1 MQLEPFFE
9 KAVEKEASDL
19 HLIGGSP
26 PAIRVHGNLE
36 RITNEALDSEDLEK
50 SIHKLIFKNNEQNK
64 TSRSDKLLKQFQE
77 NKELDISLNMADRYF
92 RVNLHRQQGK
102 IGLAARLI
110 PEKIPGPKEIG
121 FDETIYNL
129 THLNDGLILVVGA
142 SGSGKSTTLA
152 SMLDIIN
159 KERRDHIITIEDP
172 IEYRIQERQS
182 IIEQRELG
190 FDTHSFSSALK
201 YSLRQDPNV
210 IMVGEMRDP
219 ETFAAALTAAETGHL
234 VFSTLHTSTA
244 VETIT
249 RVVDM
254 FQSDRESQV
263 ISQLSTTLRGVISQ
277 QLLPKINGGRVAA
290 REIMIS
296 NNAIS
301 NLIKSRKFKQIHTS
315 IQTGRKEGM
324 ITMNKSVDNLLEEG
338 YISEEVADRKKRD
351 MDTSA
356 TYY

>member
-1 MQLEPFFE
+1 MEIKSFFE
-9 KAVEKEASDL
+9 KAIEENASDL

-26 PAIRVHGNLE
+26 PVIRINGNLKK
-36 RITNEALDSEDLEK
+36 IKNEPLDPDDLER
-50 SIHKLIFKNNEQNK
+50 SVNKLMFKKNEDPK
-64 TSRSDKLLKQFQE
+64 RSRVDELSKEFQK
-77 NKELDISLNMADRYF
+77 NKELDISFNVGERYF

-110 PEKIPGPKEIG
+110 PEKIPSPKEIN

-129 THLNDGLILVVGA
+129 THLNDGLVLVVGA

-159 KERRDHIITIEDP
+159 KERRAHIITIEDP
-172 IEYRIQERQS
+172 IEYRIHEKQS

-190 FDTHSFSSALK
+190 FDTRSFSSALK

-210 IMVGEMRDP
+210 IMVGEMRDV
-219 ETFAAALTAAETGHL
+219 ETFSAALTAAETGHL

-249 RVVDM
+249 RIVDM
-254 FQSDRESQV
+254 FPADKESQV
-263 ISQLSTTLRGVISQ
+263 ISQLSTTLRGVVSQ

-296 NNAIS
+296 NSAIT
-301 NLIKSRKFKQIHTS
+301 NLIRSKKFKQIYTN

-324 ITMNKSVDNLLEEG
+324 ITMNKSIDILLEKG
-338 YISEEVADRKKRD
+338 YISEEVAERKKRN

>member
-1 MQLEPFFE
+1 MQLRPFFE
-9 KAVEKEASDL
+9 KAVEKNASDL
-19 HLIGGSP
+19 HLIGDSP
-26 PAIRVHGNLE
+26 PVIRLNGNLNKIHKE
-36 RITNEALDSEDLEK
+36 PLDPDDLEK
-50 SIHKLIFKNNEQNK
+50 SISKLIFKKNEQTK
-64 TSRSDKLLKQFQE
+64 TSRSEELLKQFQKD
-77 NKELDISLNMADRYF
+77 KELDISLEVAGRYF
-92 RVNLHRQQGK
+92 RINLHRQQGK

-110 PEKIPGPKEIG
+110 PEKIPQPKEIG

-159 KERRDHIITIEDP
+159 KERRAHILTIEDP
-172 IEYRIQERQS
+172 IEYRIHEKQS

-210 IMVGEMRDP
+210 IMVGEMRDT
-219 ETFAAALTAAETGHL
+219 ETFSAALTAAETGHL

-244 VETIT
+244 VETVSRI
-249 RVVDM
+249 VDM
-254 FQSDRESQV
+254 FPADRESQV

-277 QLLPKINGGRVAA
+277 QLLPKIDGGRVAA

-296 NNAIS
+296 NSAIT
-301 NLIKSRKFKQIHTS
+301 NLIKSRKFKQIYTS
-315 IQTGRKEGM
+315 IQTGKKEGM
-324 ITMNKSVDNLLEEG
+324 ITMNKSVDNLLKKG
-338 YISEEVADRKKRD
+338 YISKEVAERKKRN
-351 MDTSA
+351 MDTAA

>member
-1 MQLEPFFE
+1 LN
-9 KAVEKEASDL
+9 
-19 HLIGGSP
+19 
-26 PAIRVHGNLE
+26 GNLVK
-36 RITNEALDSEDLEK
+36 INEEPLEADNLEK
-50 SIHKLIFKNNEQNK
+50 SINELIFKKNGQTKN
-64 TSRSDKLLKQFQE
+64 SRSEQLLKNFQK
-77 NKELDISLNMADRYF
+77 NKELDISLNAAGRYF

-110 PEKIPGPKEIG
+110 PEKIPSPKEIN

-159 KERRDHIITIEDP
+159 KERRAHIITIEDP
-172 IEYRIQERQS
+172 IEYHLHERQS

-210 IMVGEMRDP
+210 IMVGEMRDT

-244 VETIT
+244 VETIS
-249 RVVDM
+249 RIVDM
-254 FQSDRESQV
+254 FPADRESQV
-263 ISQLSTTLRGVISQ
+263 ISQLSATLRGVVSQ

-296 NNAIS
+296 NNAIT
-301 NLIKSRKFKQIHTS
+301 NLIKSKKFKQIYTS

-324 ITMNKSVDNLLEEG
+324 ITMNKSIDKLLEEG
-338 YISEEVADRKKRD
+338 HISEEVAERKKRN